1 MYYDDFYDEPSEFD
15 MQIEE
20 FKESLRAAVKEEF
33 QERMKKLEEE
43 NNELRE
49 IKNNWN
55 EKIRELDNKKFEM
68 DRAIRDA
75 KDEARRERLS
85 ALLEAFTKTAWGIKY
100 KFEYIQE
107 KCNKCDEQG
116 FIHYK
121 SPQGNDMKESCNCRK
136 QVCVYKPQ
144 EAEIVQFDD
153 YKGIIKPTYG
163 YERYDSYDDMYDSY
177 RKTSKV
183 YEGED
188 FDDIDP
194 YSGIV
199 FLDKDVC
206 QKYCDYINKKKLEEA
221 LK

>member
-49 IKNNWN
+49 IKKNWN
-55 EKIRELDNKKFEM
+55 EKIRELDNKKLEM
-68 DRAIRDA
+68 NRAIRNA

-85 ALLEAFTKTAWGIKY
+85 TLLEAFTKTAWGIKY
-100 KFEYIQE
+100 TYEFIRE

-116 FIHYK
+116 YIHYK
-121 SPQGNDMKESCNCRK
+121 SPQGNDMKEGCNCRK
-136 QVCVYKPQ
+136 RVCVYKPQ
-144 EAEIVQFDD
+144 EAEIIQFDD
-153 YKGIIKPTYG
+153 YKGVIKPTYG
-163 YERYDSYDDMYDSY
+163 YERNDNYDNYDSYK
-177 RKTSKV
+177 KTAKV

-188 FDDIDP
+188 FKDIDY

-206 QKYCDYINKKKLEEA
+206 QKYCDYMNKKALEDA